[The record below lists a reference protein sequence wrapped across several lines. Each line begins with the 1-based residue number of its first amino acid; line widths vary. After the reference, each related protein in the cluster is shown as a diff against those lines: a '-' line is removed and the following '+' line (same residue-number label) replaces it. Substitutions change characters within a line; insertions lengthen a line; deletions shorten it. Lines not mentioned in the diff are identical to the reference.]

1 MDDIKIPEFLNT
13 QEKYNKVIHEIDSI
27 KNFEE
32 IVKKLFDDKSL
43 DMIDN
48 MKLMK
53 ILECDVILVNKL
65 HEVDLKLLI
74 KMTKYM
80 ISFICMK
87 DGIPSNIIK
96 NQKLGGRIRTTRK
109 KRGKI
114 T

>member
-27 KNFEE
+27 KKFVE

-65 HEVDLKLLI
+65 HEVDLKLLNVI
-74 KMTKYM
+74 T
-80 ISFICMK
+80 
-87 DGIPSNIIK
+87 NIL
-96 NQKLGGRIRTTRK
+96 NYTQ
-109 KRGKI
+109 
-114 T
+114 